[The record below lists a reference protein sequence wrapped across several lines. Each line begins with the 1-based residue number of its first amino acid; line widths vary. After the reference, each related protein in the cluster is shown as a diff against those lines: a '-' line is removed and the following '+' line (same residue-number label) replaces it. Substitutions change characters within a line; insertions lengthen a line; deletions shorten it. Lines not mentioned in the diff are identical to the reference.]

1 MTFVVM
7 GLGTVFNALTNRRD
21 PASGLSA
28 PLLKA
33 PVIALVPVGLIV
45 LATELPG
52 LQKGLLTTSLTG
64 HEWAACF
71 GLALLLPLVIETS
84 KWIRRRRR
92 PHRSRKRTALHAL
105 TEGHRDRRRR
115 ARLTRGEKYQEQE
128 RNRRRRKHAGG
139 IVGAEAPN
147 GSRATVGAGG
157 G

>member
-33 PVIALVPVGLIV
+33 LAISARPGGMIV

-64 HEWAACF
+64 QRVARVPRA
-71 GLALLLPLVIETS
+71 
-84 KWIRRRRR
+84 
-92 PHRSRKRTALHAL
+92 
-105 TEGHRDRRRR
+105 RR
-115 ARLTRGEKYQEQE
+115 AAAARGRDGQVDPQA
-128 RNRRRRKHAGG
+128 RRSAGRTCRCPQ
-139 IVGAEAPN
+139 ALAPA
-147 GSRATVGAGG
+147 RAS
-157 G
+157 